1 MTAYS
6 GNAMIVPV
14 RARDVIV
21 MARRR
26 AGLSQQELGDRLGR
40 PQSTI
45 GRWETGAIDPSFDAV
60 MDAVRVCGLQLTMG
74 LASADDSWVPLIFE
88 QLQRTPA
95 QRLAHV
101 GGGDRVAVL
110 DELASAG
117 ARAIVV
123 GETAGALHGWPLLLP
138 PGPVDVV
145 AHPDE
150 VLDELASDA
159 RLRVLEEPPGT
170 FGYRDLTRSAQSL
183 SVDDGPVQ
191 VAALVDLLRVALTDR
206 DPHAQTWALALDATL
221 RETARHAADAIAA
234 PQRTPEQARQEADAW
249 LARR

>member
-1 MTAYS
+1 MTEIYS
-6 GNAMIVPV
+6 GNAMMAPV

-21 MARRR
+21 VARRR

-45 GRWETGAIDPSFDAV
+45 GRWETGAIEPGFDAV
-60 MDAVRVCGLQLTMG
+60 LEAVRACGQQLTMG
-74 LASADDSWVPLIFE
+74 LASADDSWVPLIFD
-88 QLQRTPA
+88 QLQRTPP

-110 DELASAG
+110 DELARAG

-145 AHPDE
+145 AHPDDRDALANDARVR
-150 VLDELASDA
+150 VLD
-159 RLRVLEEPPGT
+159 EPPGT
-170 FGYRDLTRSAQSL
+170 FGYRDLARSAQQL
-183 SVDDGPVQ
+183 NGGPVQ
-191 VAALVDLLRVALTDR
+191 VAALVDLLRIALADN

-221 RETARHAADAIAA
+221 RETARHAAGAIAA
-234 PQRTPEQARQEADAW
+234 PQRTPEQSRQEADAW
-249 LARR
+249 LASR